1 MPLHTEYRPSSLDE
15 ILGNEHIKES
25 LKNILESEDKP
36 RTYLLYGP
44 SGTGKTSLSRIIA
57 KELGC
62 NMEMDFQELNIAEA
76 RGIDSARAIMEDM
89 RYFPRGGPIKVY
101 VLDEVQSSIAGFQE
115 ALLKPLEDTPSHVVF
130 ILATTDP
137 QKLKATIRNRCSQFE
152 LMPLPT
158 VLIRKLL
165 NNVLEKEGVETFP
178 KEAINIISE
187 LSNGCPRD
195 ALQLLNQVI
204 DIPTDEGVIA
214 FLKEKKASEEAT
226 ESLAKLLLQKADW
239 KEVSKA
245 LKAMKEQ
252 DSEKTRN
259 AVLGYCSKVLL
270 DSGNKRAGM
279 IMDIFAS
286 PMYSFN
292 LLVLASYKVVL

>member
-1 MPLHTEYRPSSLDE
+1 MPLHLSARPTSLDE
-15 ILGNEHIKES
+15 LLGNEHIKES

-36 RTYLLYGP
+36 RTYLLHGP

-89 RYFPRGGPIKVY
+89 KYFPRGGSIKVY

-204 DIPTDEGVIA
+204 DIPTDEDVIA
-214 FLKEKKASEEAT
+214 FLKEKRASEEAT

-259 AVLGYCSKVLL
+259 GIMAYCSKVLL
-270 DSGNKRAGM
+270 DSGNKRVGM
-279 IMDIFAS
+279 IMDIFS
-286 PMYSFN
+286 VPMYSFN
-292 LLVLASYKVVL
+292 LLVLASYKAIL